1 MTELWT
7 FSLCKRTIKASK
19 PDVKLPRGHNDC
31 LEILANGSGL
41 TALQFYNDVNPI
53 DYLQNNNIYV
63 NILSQNEYKNCLDRI
78 NYEKVHGKKITD
90 WKPLPGKRKNDID
103 FDVVFVE
110 NTNVNEV
117 VDLTN
122 DVTIDKKDNADV
134 VHLLKT
140 IQNQL
145 STLLAK
151 LS

>member
-63 NILSQNEYKNCLDRI
+63 NILSQNEYKNCIDQI
-78 NYEKVHGKKITD
+78 NHKKVHGKMAI
-90 WKPLPGKRKNDID
+90 KPLPGKPKNDID

-122 DVTIDKKDNADV
+122 DVTIDKKDNADI